1 MMSLTRSQAGAES
14 EPLPIKL
21 VKHRMG
27 FSALLL
33 YFSVNLQR
41 TLTRKENGKGSRED
55 FIPENIHGT
64 MKFNEEINVIYI
76 FLFPE
81 VQNSINCKR
90 VHQQHNS
97 SASVLFFSSIDRAS
111 SEGAMVA
118 AGKGSRFPERQSEP
132 RAGSGEYDRVSWP
145 SLVQLRSA
153 TAMEADGAQPKRR
166 TFKKF
171 SFRGVDLDQLLDMG
185 TDELVKL
192 FTARARRRFQRGL
205 KRKPMALIKK
215 LRKAKREAPP
225 GEKPEPV
232 RTHLRNMIIV
242 PEMIG
247 SIVGV
252 YNGKTFNQ
260 VEIKPEMIGHYLA
273 EFSISYKP
281 VKHGRPGIGA
291 THSSRFI
298 PLK

>member
-1 MMSLTRSQAGAES
+1 MADVETE
-14 EPLPIKL
+14 
-21 VKHRMG
+21 
-27 FSALLL
+27 
-33 YFSVNLQR
+33 
-41 TLTRKENGKGSRED
+41 
-55 FIPENIHGT
+55 
-64 MKFNEEINVIYI
+64 
-76 FLFPE
+76 
-81 VQNSINCKR
+81 
-90 VHQQHNS
+90 
-97 SASVLFFSSIDRAS
+97 
-111 SEGAMVA
+111 VA
-118 AGKGSRFPERQSEP
+118 A
-132 RAGSGEYDRVSWP
+132 AGV
-145 SLVQLRSA
+145 
-153 TAMEADGAQPKRR
+153 PKKR

-171 SFRGVDLDQLLDMG
+171 SFRGVDLDALLDMS

-192 FTARARRRFQRGL
+192 FPARARRRGL

-247 SIVGV
+247 SIIGV

-260 VEIKPEMIGHYLA
+260 VEIKPEMISHYLA